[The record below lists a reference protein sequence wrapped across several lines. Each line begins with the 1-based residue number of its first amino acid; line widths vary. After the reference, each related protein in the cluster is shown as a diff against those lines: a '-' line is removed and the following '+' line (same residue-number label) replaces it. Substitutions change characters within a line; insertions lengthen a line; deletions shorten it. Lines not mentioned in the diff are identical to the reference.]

1 MQAHGVPRCAC
12 GGIVKPEVVLYG
24 EPLDES
30 VLRQS
35 VEAIRSADLM
45 IVGGTSLAV
54 YPAAGLV
61 DYYFGDRLVLINREE
76 TPLDRRATLVFHDPI
91 GQVLGQ
97 IQG

>member
-1 MQAHGVPRCAC
+1 MRAHGVPRCAC

-76 TPLDRRATLVFHDPI
+76 TPLDRRAALVFHDPI